1 MKKLKNTVD
10 RLKEE
15 FNKRCETLYSLLDKA
30 PIEPPKNTSDDDLD
44 ERFKEVHINTD
55 RVRLAAEDLITI
67 IKEIKK
73 L

>member
-1 MKKLKNTVD
+1 MKNPKHTVD
-10 RLKEE
+10 RLKDE
-15 FNKRCETLYSLLDKA
+15 FNKRYETLYSLLDKP
-30 PIEPPKNTSDDDLD
+30 PIESPKNTSDDDLD
-44 ERFKEVHINTD
+44 ERFKEVQINTD